1 MLIDSW
7 HVFFNIS
14 AGSIV
19 FSYFRGVVSNDVSHF
34 QLCGDVSDAINLH
47 IFKSKTMYLYLES

>member
-14 AGSIV
+14 AGSVV
-19 FSYFRGVVSNDVSHF
+19 FSYFGGVVSNDVSHF
-34 QLCGDVSDAINLH
+34 QLCGDVSGTINLH
-47 IFKSKTMYLYLES
+47 IFRRRTMDLYLES